1 MIRRN
6 LLTVLILLLTVVFTA
21 TAQEPDV
28 PLGKIAGVYNAG
40 CLVDPIDTDVVEG
53 CFVRADSAPVD
64 ELGCT
69 STVSTRADDVAAG
82 TVYRMDFTV
91 QQTMFDD
98 AEIRCYLR
106 DAEFPSAYSD
116 NAGLID
122 FTPPG
127 KGLIR

>member
-1 MIRRN
+1 MKIFSFLV
-6 LLTVLILLLTVVFTA
+6 LLFFSVA
-21 TAQEPDV
+21 SAQAQDV
-28 PLGKIAGVYNAG
+28 PLSKVAGVYNAG
-40 CLVDPIDTDVVEG
+40 CLIDPVDTDVVEG
-53 CFVRADSAPVD
+53 CFLRADATPII

-106 DAEFPSAYSD
+106 DAEFSSPYSD

-127 KGLIR
+127 KGLLR

>member
-1 MIRRN
+1 MKKIIF
-6 LLTVLILLLTVVFTA
+6 VVLLLAFTA
-21 TAQEPDV
+21 SAQEPDV
-28 PLGKIAGVYNAG
+28 PLGKVAGVYNAG
-40 CLVDPIDTDVVEG
+40 CLRDPIDTDVIEG
-53 CFVRADSAPVD
+53 CFVRADAVPIN

-82 TVYRMDFTV
+82 TVCRMDFTV

-106 DAEFPSAYSD
+106 DAEFLSAYSD

-127 KGLIR
+127 KGILR